1 MSEPESREQLTDLVF
16 EYELDEPPQK
26 VWRAISIPEFRE
38 KWLPTEILIDAEPVS
53 SEPGEEISYAMKD
66 DEPPFLES
74 RVTFQLVPGDNG
86 GTVLTI
92 IHKLADRR
100 LTKQTESAANNNG
113 CYVMRA
119 A

>member
-1 MSEPESREQLTDLVF
+1 MNEPEAKEQEADLVL
-16 EYELDEPPQK
+16 EYELDAPPQK

-38 KWLPTEILIDAEPVS
+38 KWLPAKILIDAEPVS

-74 RVTFQLVPGDNG
+74 RVTFQ
-86 GTVLTI
+86 VLPRDDGSTMLRI
-92 IHKLADRR
+92 IHRLADER
-100 LTKQTESAANNNG
+100 LTKLPSSAANNNG
-113 CYVMRA
+113 YCFMRA